1 MEMRVFLDTI
11 NKKILIPVLSLAFL
25 LLIGLGVFMTQNN
38 RLTMQ
43 AMMNSKGDG
52 IADIFTKFSAD
63 YFAFFDFQDFENIVN
78 AMQADPDI
86 DHAVI
91 FNKDNEPLTQVKET
105 SENMPNLMI
114 VQREI
119 KDKDGNLLGSMKIA
133 FKKDRLQTSLKRN
146 IILVASSLF
155 VALLFFSISMF
166 MLVRK
171 FIAEPIGRTKQM
183 IQEFEQGHLGTRLN
197 MKQLDEIGQ
206 MARSMDSFSESL
218 EHEFVG
224 SLKKMAEGNLAF
236 SLNPKDDRD
245 VLRGTLVKTCRD
257 LNILMEQIDIA
268 TDQMA
273 TGSGQVT
280 DSSQSLSQGASQQ
293 ATSLEEISSSLMQMS
308 SQTRTNAENANRAND
323 LAMKAREA
331 ASKGNSQMED
341 MVTAMS
347 QINDASQSISKIIKV
362 IDEIAFQT
370 NLLALNAAVE
380 AARAGKHGK
389 GFAVVAEEVRS
400 LAARSAKA
408 ARETAALI
416 EGSVEKVANGSE
428 VANQT
433 AQALDEIGTGIIQ
446 VSELIKEIASASN
459 EQAEGIAQ
467 INKGLDQIDHVT
479 QQNTALAEESAA
491 AAEEL
496 AAQAAQLQE
505 MLNRFTLRRKRTVK
519 KQTAQRTSQWQL
531 PEPSGEQADIE
542 DFEDAQGGRKRDARQ
557 DYGRVIALDD
567 NEFGKY

>member
-1 MEMRVFLDTI
+1 MRFIMDTI
-11 NKKILIPVLSLAFL
+11 NKKILIPVLTLTFI

-38 RLTMQ
+38 RLTMK

-63 YFAFFDFQDFENIVN
+63 YFAFFDFQDFENIVT

-91 FNKDNEPLTQVKET
+91 FNSDYEPLTQVKET
-105 SENMPNLMI
+105 TEDMPNLML
-114 VQREI
+114 VERAI
-119 KDKDGNLLGSMKIA
+119 KDKDGNLLGHMKIA
-133 FKKDRLQTSLKRN
+133 FKKDRLEKSLRSN
-146 IILVASSLF
+146 IILVTGSLLL
-155 VALLFFSISMF
+155 ALILFSIGMF
-166 MLVRK
+166 ILIKK
-171 FIAEPIGRTKQM
+171 FIAEPIGRTKEM
-183 IQEFEQGHLGTRLN
+183 IQEFEKGHLGRRLD

-218 EHEFVG
+218 ELEFVG

-245 VLRGTLVKTCRD
+245 VLRGTLAKTCRD
-257 LNILMEQIDIA
+257 LNVIMEQIDVA

-273 TGSGQVT
+273 SGSGQVT

-293 ATSLEEISSSLMQMS
+293 ATSLEEIGSSLMQMS
-308 SQTRTNAENANRAND
+308 AQTRTNAENANRAND
-323 LAMKAREA
+323 LATKAREA

-347 QINDASQSISKIIKV
+347 EINDASQSISKIIKV

-416 EGSVEKVANGSE
+416 EGSVDKVAHGSE

-446 VSELIKEIASASN
+446 VSELINEIASASN

-505 MLNRFTLRRKRTVK
+505 MLERFTLRRKRTERQQK
-519 KQTAQRTSQWQL
+519 AQKISQWQL
-531 PEPSGEQADIE
+531 PEPSGEKQD
-542 DFEDAQGGRKRDARQ
+542 DAESEEFQENRERKNSK
-557 DYGRVIALDD
+557 DYNSVIALDD